1 MNSKHLQTI
10 AHALVLVAI
19 MLGLIAAAL
28 WFRLDSGWHGNEARA
43 RLLTRSALAA
53 TEDTGIPD
61 AGKQGQLMLEQFD
74 LLNRRL
80 ADIER
85 GLRDGLF
92 TIRTLEPKGA
102 AGQPG
107 KTGATEGKEGE
118 S

>member
-1 MNSKHLQTI
+1 MNSKHLQTM

-28 WFRLDSGWHGNEARA
+28 WFRLDSAWHGNEARA
-43 RLLTRSALAA
+43 QLATRSALAA

-61 AGKQGQLMLEQFD
+61 VGKQGQLMLEQFD

-85 GLRDGLF
+85 GLRDGSF
-92 TIRTLEPKGA
+92 TIQTVEPKGA
-102 AGQPG
+102 AGQPS
-107 KTGATEGKEGE
+107 KTGAKEGE